1 MPPLSPKITDF
12 RGPRSFDRRDIRTSV
27 RDKGLIIK
35 TIRVNKMSMVRQLL
49 KNVDLLFLSN
59 DSSDASF
66 TEVEL
71 LACHGV
77 GYHDR

>member
-1 MPPLSPKITDF
+1 
-12 RGPRSFDRRDIRTSV
+12 
-27 RDKGLIIK
+27 
-35 TIRVNKMSMVRQLL
+35 MVRQLL